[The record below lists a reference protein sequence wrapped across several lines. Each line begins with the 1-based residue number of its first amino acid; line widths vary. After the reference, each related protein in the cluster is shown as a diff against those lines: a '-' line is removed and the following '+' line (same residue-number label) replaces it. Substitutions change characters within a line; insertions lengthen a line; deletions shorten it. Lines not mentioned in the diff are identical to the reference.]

1 MATTPNTVKALSE
14 DRKTKITALRDL
26 SNQLTAKPADADLQK
41 RYHDADSELK
51 SLDENIERVRR
62 IEALEQSTRDAGTQ
76 DLTGTEDKH
85 LTPQQRKDDPLIDTD
100 AKGYRLLDVIEAKL
114 ENRAL
119 TGIAAEVQQ
128 RMEELAM
135 KDNRKC
141 RGIQLPMNLRCDMP
155 ATRRFARAIGVENR
169 DLTISTGSG
178 SIATNVAPTLIQLL
192 RNRVVVQRLG
202 ATIMAGMTGNFS
214 IPKETAQPTYAWV
227 AEGAATTKSNGTIG
241 QVAFGPKTLT
251 AWTVLSRRFI
261 KQSNLDAEMFARY
274 QLIEAAARG
283 VDFGALAGPGTTDNV
298 TGIMADTNVPLVA
311 IGTNGGNLTWA
322 KVVEFETKVTSN
334 NADVETMAYVVNAV
348 TNGSTKTLP
357 KISGYPTYLQE
368 QGQMNGYQMAVTNQL
383 PANLSKGSASGTL
396 SSMCFGDFSKLVIA
410 FWGGLDVLVDPFSEG
425 TTGNVRVISYQ
436 DCDLNRIYAEAF
448 SRCVDV
454 LP

>member
-14 DRKTKITALRDL
+14 DRKAKIASLRDL
-26 SNQLTAKPADADLQK
+26 SNQLTAKPADAELLK
-41 RYHDADSELK
+41 RYQSADDELK
-51 SLDENIERVRR
+51 SLDENIARVRR
-62 IEALEQSTRDAGTQ
+62 IEELETSTRDAGTQ
-76 DLTGTEDKH
+76 DLFGTEDKT

-100 AKGYRLLDVIEAKL
+100 AKGYRVLDIIEAKL

-119 TGIAAEVQQ
+119 TGIASEVQQ
-128 RMEELAM
+128 RMEELAQ

-141 RGIQLPMNLRCDMP
+141 RGIMLPMNLRCDLP
-155 ATRRFARAIGVENR
+155 AARRFAGSNGAENR
-169 DLTISTGSG
+169 DLTVSTGSG
-178 SIATNVAPTLIQLL
+178 AIQTNVAPTLITLL

-202 ATIMAGMTGNFS
+202 ATILSGMVGNFS
-214 IPKETAQPTYAWV
+214 LPKETAQPTFAWV
-227 AEGAATTKSNGTIG
+227 AEGAGTTKSNGTIG

-251 AWTVLSRRFI
+251 AWSVLSRRFT
-261 KQSNLDAEMFARY
+261 KQTSIDAEMFARY
-274 QLIEAAARG
+274 QLIEGAARG
-283 VDFGALAGPGTTDNV
+283 VDFGALSGPGTTDNV

-322 KVVEFETKVTSN
+322 KAVEFETKVATN
-334 NADVETMAYVVNAV
+334 NADVDTMAYVVNAV

-357 KISGYPTYLQE
+357 KIADYPVFLQE
-368 QGQMNGYQMAVTNQL
+368 NKQINGYQVAVTNQL

-396 SSMCFGDFSKLVIA
+396 SSMCFGDFSKLFIA
-410 FWGGLDVLVDPFSEG
+410 FWGGLDLLVDPYSEG
-425 TTGNVRVISYQ
+425 TTGNVRVISFQ
-436 DCDLNRIYAEAF
+436 DADINRTYAEAF